1 MPYRL
6 SDEKP
11 KITEFLKN
19 NQIAVLASVGSDK
32 RPHTAVI
39 YFYIDA
45 DLNIYFITK
54 EKTAKYQN
62 IIENPEVALSVYE
75 PSSQTTVQASGKA
88 EIISD
93 VTKVNE
99 IFRHVLSV
107 AKSTSESSIPPI
119 SKIEGGEYKCF
130 CIRPTSIRI
139 AEYTK
144 PEHGDFSGMFEAVVA
159 SGSDL

>member
-11 KITEFLKN
+11 RITEFLKH
-19 NQIAVLASVGSDK
+19 NQIAVLATVGSDN

-54 EKTAKYQN
+54 EKTAKYKN

-75 PSSQTTVQASGKA
+75 PSSQTTVQASGRA
-88 EIISD
+88 DI
-93 VTKVNE
+93 VTDMTRVNE
-99 IFRHVLSV
+99 IFRHVLAV
-107 AKSTSESSIPPI
+107 TKSTSESSIPPI

-130 CIRPTSIRI
+130 CIRPRTIRL

-159 SGSDL
+159 SGSEL